1 MEGVGQEGWENI
13 EKRMDGR
20 TEGRNKGK
28 KEKTKWRKEKK
39 NGKKTTTQDA
49 QSHTENACKEQHK
62 NPGGGRE
69 GIRL

>member
-1 MEGVGQEGWENI
+1 
-13 EKRMDGR
+13 MDGR
-20 TEGRNKGK
+20 TDIIKK
-28 KEKTKWRKEKK
+28 KEKTKWRKEKKK

-62 NPGGGRE
+62 NLGGGGE

>member
-1 MEGVGQEGWENI
+1 
-13 EKRMDGR
+13 MDGR
-20 TEGRNKGK
+20 RDAI
-28 KEKTKWRKEKK
+28 KEKRKKQNGEKKKK